1 MKKGVRVSE
10 FNATVSGTVV
20 TDVTSR
26 TTSTGQ
32 LVASFRMA
40 VNPRRF
46 DRATNA
52 WVDQESSYFQVSCWR
67 QTAENVAISVTKGD
81 PIVVTGKVRVRQ
93 WEDAG
98 KSGTSVE
105 LEAMAIGHDLARG
118 SATFT
123 RNRRAAEM
131 AA

>member
-1 MKKGVRVSE
+1 MSE
-10 FNATVSGTVV
+10 FIATVSGTVV

-46 DRATNA
+46 DRTTNA

-67 QTAENVAISVTKGD
+67 QTAENVALSVAKGD
-81 PIVVTGKVRVRQ
+81 PMLVTGKVRVRQ
-93 WEDAG
+93 WEDGG

-105 LEAMAIGHDLARG
+105 LEAMVIGHDLARG

-123 RNRRAAEM
+123 RNRRLVEPPIEM